1 MNVHDENPPSQ
12 RPRVLVVEDEAVI
25 RLAIEDQLLRSG
37 FDPVALAQD
46 HPSALAA
53 AETTEFDVV
62 LMDINLGRGPDGI
75 ETAAAILERVDVPVI
90 FLTAYG
96 NAEVVR
102 RAMSIA
108 PYGYLLKPF
117 DDGLLQI
124 TIRLALTRHA
134 ADTALRSLAA
144 AVDQAPTGILVV
156 DTHGDRRA
164 VRYANHEFE
173 RLSGAPREQI
183 LGRTP
188 CFLADDPD
196 SAPIVRLRAA
206 LAERRTATEVV
217 EARGGDGVFTS
228 SVTLAPVRTA
238 HGVVSEMV
246 MLHTDLTPI
255 RRAQDAA
262 ALQQRGTIL
271 GRLMT
276 GVTHDF
282 NDVLASILSLA
293 LLAEESDDP
302 QEVRRDLADIVA
314 AARSGELIVRRLL
327 TFARPDASREQ
338 VGTTDC
344 VANVRSATESM
355 RQLAGPN
362 VQVRLDTIPGPL
374 FVGLDEVSF
383 EQVLLNLVSNARD
396 AMSGGGTLAIAIEAV
411 ADQARLTFRDT
422 GHGMEPSVLDR
433 VFEPG
438 FTTRGSKATGLGLWV
453 VEFLVQRAGGTVGVA
468 SDPELGTTVTVTLP
482 LVAAPA
488 IDSVQTAWRDLRVD
502 GTCLLVHEDAAL
514 AAAYARALR
523 RVGLEVFVAHT
534 LEAAKRELA
543 RQGDALTLLVTDLD
557 LAGSSGVELVHELE
571 RHAPSAR
578 AIVMGG
584 YVDVD
589 PASIADANLLWK
601 PFSLETL
608 VRAAVLAIERPSVRV
623 PPAPPRA
630 PTSHERPTT
639 AMALATA
646 SDRADRASSI
656 PSGSPPPAS
665 SVLLFEEDHLV
676 RSELASVLRRQE
688 LNVLEASSVAEAV
701 ALLGDRHVD
710 LVLADVGN
718 PDPRG
723 FEVVEAARRRDTHV
737 PALVMTAVVTPEVA
751 KLSLQHRAS
760 GFLSKPVGASELL
773 AEVEQA
779 LSASQVVRLQ
789 RKLMRVSGEALAF
802 LDDLPETTRRFS
814 TSVDELFV
822 VYQPI
827 VRAYDGAL
835 YAYEA
840 LVRSRGPFANPGAFI
855 AAAEALGR
863 MDELGR
869 AIRRRIAADL
879 EAHPERRELVFV
891 NLHPTEFDERLVSEE
906 EPLIDHAARVVFEV
920 TERAQ
925 LASDH
930 ETLQT
935 LGALRSRGY
944 RVALDDLGE
953 GYAGL
958 NWISRLGPD
967 VVKLDMTLVRGI
979 DGSSIKRDIVA
990 AVVSLCRRSRILVV
1004 AEGVETSAEAATLR
1018 TLGCDLLQGYFFARP
1033 SAPFVEVGPG
1043 EGAAG
1048 VTP

>member
-1 MNVHDENPPSQ
+1 MNVHDENQPSQ

-46 HPSALAA
+46 HRSALSA
-53 AETTEFDVV
+53 AETTTFDVV

-75 ETAAAILERVDVPVI
+75 ETAAAILEHVDVPVI

-96 NAEVVR
+96 NAEVVQ
-102 RAMSIA
+102 RAMSVA

-134 ADTALRSLAA
+134 ADTSLRSLAA
-144 AVDQAPTGILVV
+144 AVDQAPIGILVV
-156 DTHGDRRA
+156 DSRGDRRA
-164 VRYANHEFE
+164 IGYANREFE
-173 RLSGAPREQI
+173 RLSGASRDQI
-183 LGRTP
+183 LGRSP
-188 CFLADDPD
+188 CFLADDAE
-196 SAPIVRLRAA
+196 SAPIVRLRTA
-206 LAERRTATEVV
+206 LAERRYATEIV
-217 EARGGDGVFTS
+217 EARGAEGSFTS
-228 SVTLAPVRTA
+228 SVTLAPVRSER
-238 HGVVSEMV
+238 GVVSEMV
-246 MLHTDLTPI
+246 MLHADLTPV

-262 ALQQRGTIL
+262 AAQQRGAIL
-271 GRLMT
+271 GRLVA

-282 NDVLASILSLA
+282 NNVLASILSLA

-302 QEVRRDLADIVA
+302 EEVRRDLAGITT
-314 AARSGELIVRRLL
+314 AARRGASVARRLL
-327 TFARPDASREQ
+327 TFARPDGSREQ

-344 VANVRSATESM
+344 VANVRSIVESA
-355 RQLAGPN
+355 RQLTGPN
-362 VQVRLDTIPGPL
+362 VQVRLETTPGPL

-396 AMSGGGTLAIAIEAV
+396 AMAGGGTLVITLEAV
-411 ADQARLTFRDT
+411 ADQARLTVRDT
-422 GHGMEPSVLDR
+422 GHGMESSILER

-438 FTTRGSKATGLGLWV
+438 FTTRGNKATGLGLWV
-453 VEFLVQRAGGTVGVA
+453 VELLVRRAGGSIGVA
-468 SDPELGTTVTVTLP
+468 SDPDLGTTVSVTLP
-482 LVAAPA
+482 LVAAPT
-488 IDSVQTAWRDLRVD
+488 IDSIQTAWRDLRVE
-502 GTCLLVHEDAAL
+502 GTCLLVDDDAAL

-523 RVGLEVFVAHT
+523 RVGLDVFVAHS
-534 LEAAKRELA
+534 LAAAKRELA
-543 RQGDALTLLVTDLD
+543 RHGGALTLLVTDLD
-557 LAGSSGVELVHELE
+557 LAGSSGVELVHALE
-571 RHAPSAR
+571 RHAPTAR
-578 AIVMGG
+578 AIVMSG

-589 PASIADANLLWK
+589 PASIADASLLWK

-608 VRAAVLAIERPSVRV
+608 VRSAVLAIQRPSVRA
-623 PPAPPRA
+623 PSAPPRA
-630 PTSHERPTT
+630 PTASERPT
-639 AMALATA
+639 ASEALAIA
-646 SDRADRASSI
+646 SDRVPSI
-656 PSGSPPPAS
+656 PSAPPPPAS
-665 SVLLFEEDHLV
+665 SVLLFEEDAEV
-676 RSELASVLRRQE
+676 RAGLASVLRRHE
-688 LNVLEASSVAEAV
+688 LNVLEASSVADAV
-701 ALLGDRHVD
+701 ALLGDRPVD

-723 FEVVEAARRRDTHV
+723 FEIVEAARRRDAHV
-737 PALVMTAVVTPEVA
+737 PAVVMTAVATPEVA

-779 LSASQVVRLQ
+779 ISASQVARLQ
-789 RKLMRVSGEALAF
+789 RKLMRVSHEALAF
-802 LDDLPETTRRFS
+802 LDDLPDTTRRFAL
-814 TSVDELFV
+814 SVDALFM

-827 VRAYDGAL
+827 VRAYDGTL

-891 NLHPTEFDERLVSEE
+891 NLHPTEFDERLVSAE

-925 LASDH
+925 LSSDH
-930 ETLQT
+930 ETLRT
-935 LGALRSRGY
+935 LGALRTCGY

-1018 TLGCDLLQGYFFARP
+1018 TLGSDLLQGYFFARP
-1033 SAPFVEVGPG
+1033 SAPFVEVVPR
-1043 EGAAG
+1043 EGTTEAS
-1048 VTP
+1048 P